1 MIGKVF
7 MTDLIQGL
15 QRTFRYCFSKPITV
29 QYPKEKLQVAERFRG
44 FIRLVMKE
52 DGSHKCIACGQC
64 ARVCPAGCIEVQ
76 GEGKGKE
83 RHPVVFNINFGR
95 CIFCGF
101 CVEICPV
108 DALEMTSF
116 YEGAEYDLDW
126 FKFDIEKLQE
136 DYKKWERTFKK

>member
-1 MIGKVF
+1 MITKAF

-15 QRTFRYCFSKPITV
+15 QRTFRYFFTKPITV
-29 QYPKEKLQVAERFRG
+29 QYPKEKLTPFPRFRG
-44 FIRLVMKE
+44 FIRLVYNE

-64 ARVCPAGCIEVQ
+64 ARVCPSSCITVK

-83 RHPVVFNINFGR
+83 RHPVVFDINFGR
-95 CIFCGF
+95 CIFCAY

-108 DALEMTSF
+108 NALETTGF
-116 YEGAEYDLDW
+116 YEGAEYHLDW
-126 FKFDIEKLQE
+126 LDFSIDKLSE